1 MEFSNE
7 DIEKI
12 FNIYHKK
19 YVAYVHDLY
28 TEAFEENPEAFL
40 MLDPEFVDVFLV
52 MDQSDTL
59 NTPNTLYIS
68 QGNGKRIVIKLNKDQ
83 AKDSLK
89 FEREREFIQK
99 YITEEYHSGKI
110 LYDEYSSV
118 SFLHPN
124 DSIQSVLNDI
134 RLTSDI
140 SMKSL
145 AKRHG
150 KTFISHINY
159 RSSYYA
165 QDAYK
170 YVYSDLD
177 FTKLLSIANNPDFEY
192 ALNESLA
199 SYENSL
205 YLAATA
211 TAGTALETL
220 IITIL
225 ERANIDYEAHSST
238 ELGYLVGQLLKN
250 GIIDKKM
257 KQRIMNAASLRNLAS
272 HANKG
277 KTIREDARLVY
288 QTIMTLGELY
298 FQI

>member
-19 YVAYVHDLY
+19 CVSYVHDLY
-28 TEAFEENPEAFL
+28 PAAFDENPEAFL

-52 MDQSDTL
+52 MDQSNTL
-59 NTPNTLYIS
+59 NVPNTLYIS
-68 QGNGKRIVIKLNKDQ
+68 QGNGKRLVIKLNKDQ

-89 FEREREFIQK
+89 FESEKEFIQK
-99 YITEEYHSGKI
+99 YITEKYHSGKI

-124 DSIQSVLNDI
+124 DNIQSVLNDI
-134 RLTSDI
+134 RRKSDI
-140 SMKSL
+140 SMKFL
-145 AKRHG
+145 VKEHG
-150 KTFISHINY
+150 KLFVRHISNK
-159 RSSYYA
+159 STYYS
-165 QDAYK
+165 QNAYK

-177 FTKLLSIANNPDFEY
+177 FTELLSTANNPDFEY

-225 ERANIDYEAHSST
+225 ERANIDYEVHSST

-250 GIIDKKM
+250 DIIDKKM

>member
-19 YVAYVHDLY
+19 YVSYVHDLY
-28 TEAFEENPEAFL
+28 PAAFDENPEAFL

-52 MDQSDTL
+52 MDQSNTL
-59 NTPNTLYIS
+59 NVPNTLYIS
-68 QGNGKRIVIKLNKDQ
+68 QGNGKRLVIKLNKDQ

-89 FEREREFIQK
+89 FEREKEFIQK

-124 DSIQSVLNDI
+124 DNIQSVLNDI
-134 RLTSDI
+134 RLKSDI
-140 SMKSL
+140 SMKFL
-145 AKRHG
+145 VKEHG
-150 KTFISHINY
+150 KLFVSHISNK
-159 RSSYYA
+159 STYYS
-165 QDAYK
+165 QNAYK

-177 FTKLLSIANNPDFEY
+177 FTELLSTANNPDFEY

-225 ERANIDYEAHSST
+225 ERANIDYEVHSST

-250 GIIDKKM
+250 DIIDKKM

>member
-1 MEFSNE
+1 MKLTSDQLNE
-7 DIEKI
+7 I
-12 FNIYHKK
+12 FNVYHNEYIS
-19 YVAYVHDLY
+19 YVESFYP
-28 TEAFEENPEAFL
+28 EALQENPEAFL
-40 MLDPEFVDVFLV
+40 MLKPELVDLFLVIDDGDVFNYHKNLYFMQGSGKREFVNISPDKSRESLAFEDEEEFVKDYLSNEFNTGKLIYP
-52 MDQSDTL
+52 DTSINSSL
-59 NTPNTLYIS
+59 TLF
-68 QGNGKRIVIKLNKDQ
+68 NDFDKVL
-83 AKDSLK
+83 
-89 FEREREFIQK
+89 ERT
-99 YITEEYHSGKI
+99 TEAAE
-110 LYDEYSSV
+110 
-118 SFLHPN
+118 
-124 DSIQSVLNDI
+124 
-134 RLTSDI
+134 I
-140 SMKSL
+140 SMKFLS
-145 AKRHG
+145 KFHG
-150 KTFISHINY
+150 KRFIKHIDKE
-159 RSSYYA
+159 SSYYA

-199 SYENSL
+199 AYENSL

-220 IITIL
+220 IIVIL
-225 ERANIDYEAHSST
+225 EYANIDYEVHPST

-250 GIIDKKM
+250 NIIDKKM

>member
-1 MEFSNE
+1 MEFSP
-7 DIEKI
+7 DLLDKI
-12 FNIYHKK
+12 FEVFHNE
-19 YVAYVHDLY
+19 Y
-28 TEAFEENPEAFL
+28 TSKVLSFYPEAVQENPEAFL
-40 MLDPEFVDVFLV
+40 MLTPEAVDVFLIV
-52 MDQSDTL
+52 DNNGILSHPKEL
-59 NTPNTLYIS
+59 FFL
-68 QGNGKRIVIKLNKDQ
+68 QGDGKRIVLELSKEEANK
-83 AKDSLK
+83 ALHVRN
-89 FEREREFIQK
+89 EHEFIQ
-99 YITEEYHSGKI
+99 ELLNSEYQSGNI
-110 LYDEYSSV
+110 IYDNYSLPSYTPTRDFHDFIK
-118 SFLHPN
+118 SANSTAEIH
-124 DSIQSVLNDI
+124 
-134 RLTSDI
+134 
-140 SMKSL
+140 MKSL

-159 RSSYYA
+159 KSSYYA

-225 ERANIDYEAHSST
+225 ERANIDYEVHSST

-250 GIIDKKM
+250 DIIDKKM